1 MATSY
6 SPKIVTDGMVLCV
19 DAADK
24 NSYLGSGTAI
34 NNLASTANTG
44 SFKENTSFSTDQKGA
59 FNFDGTDD
67 YIEIDPPI
75 PQATTEITINAWF
88 KATGPSGT
96 NNDTAG
102 GFIFGGN
109 PGMSHGPILTYSWAN
124 EQVLF
129 SIYINQGFSYAT
141 GVSQNTIHNACG
153 TFNRPTGKVYI
164 NGVKEV
170 EDTKDYDA
178 TYENST
184 DGNRIGMWGTVAGY
198 PRNFQ
203 GQIYLVQVYNREL
216 SADEVLQNYN
226 AQRSRFGV

>member
-24 NSYLGSGTAI
+24 NSYPGSGTAV
-34 NNLASTANTG
+34 NNLASTANAGT
-44 SFKENTSFSTDQKGA
+44 FEQNTSFTTDQKGA

-75 PQATTEITINAWF
+75 PQATTEITINTWF

-96 NNDTAG
+96 NNDVAG
-102 GFIFGGN
+102 GEIFAGS
-109 PGMSHGPILTYSWAN
+109 PGLNHGPIIGYSWSN

-141 GVSQNTIHNACG
+141 GVSQNKIHNVCG
-153 TFNRPTGKVYI
+153 TFNRPTGKIYV

-170 EDTKDYDA
+170 EGTKDYNV
-178 TYENST
+178 TYQDTTS
-184 DGNRIGMWGTVAGY
+184 GNRIGMWGYGGY
-198 PRNFQ
+198 PRNFT

>member
-24 NSYLGSGTAI
+24 NSYPGSGTTC
-34 NNLASTANTG
+34 NNLVSTTNTG
-44 SFKENTSFSTDQKGA
+44 TFEQGASFSTDQKGA
-59 FNFDGTDD
+59 FNFDGTND
-67 YIEIDPPI
+67 YIDIDPPI
-75 PQATTEITINAWF
+75 PQATTEVTINAWF
-88 KATGPSGT
+88 KATGASGT
-96 NNDTAG
+96 NNDVAG

-109 PGMSHGPILTYSWAN
+109 SGMNHGPILTYSWAN
-124 EQVLF
+124 QQVLF
-129 SIYINQGFSYAT
+129 SIYINQGFSFAT

-170 EDTKDYDA
+170 EDTKDYDV
-178 TYENST
+178 TYQNST
-184 DGNRIGMWGTVAGY
+184 DGNRIGMWGTVGGY
-198 PRNFQ
+198 PRNFK

-226 AQRSRFGV
+226 AQKSRFV

>member
-24 NSYLGSGTAI
+24 NSYSGSGTAV
-34 NNLASTANTG
+34 NNLASTANAGT
-44 SFKENTSFSTDQKGA
+44 FEQNTSFTTDQKGA

-75 PQATTEITINAWF
+75 PQATTEITINTWF

-96 NNDTAG
+96 NNDVAG
-102 GFIFGGN
+102 GEIFAGS
-109 PGMSHGPILTYSWAN
+109 PGLNHGPIIGYSWSN

-141 GVSQNTIHNACG
+141 GVSQNKIHNVCG
-153 TFNRPTGKVYI
+153 TFNRPTGKIYV

-170 EDTKDYDA
+170 EGTKDYNV
-178 TYENST
+178 TYQDTTS
-184 DGNRIGMWGTVAGY
+184 GNRIGMWGYGGY
-198 PRNFQ
+198 PRNFT

-216 SADEVLQNYN
+216 STSEVLQNYN

>member
-88 KATGPSGT
+88 KATGASGT
-96 NNDTAG
+96 NNDVAG

-109 PGMSHGPILTYSWAN
+109 PGLNHGPILTYSWAN
-124 EQVLF
+124 QQVLF

-141 GVSQNTIHNACG
+141 GVSQNTIHNACA

-170 EDTKDYDA
+170 EDTKDYNV
-178 TYENST
+178 TYQNST
-184 DGNRIGMWGTVAGY
+184 DGNRIGEWGY
-198 PRNFQ
+198 SSYQRNFT

-226 AQRSRFGV
+226 TQRIRFGV